1 MDNESEED
9 KSVIISEVIFIYLP
23 KSWLKTCF
31 DISKN
36 KCKAVI
42 PNYHKRR
49 TQFIVD
55 WLNLISIPA
64 FSYWPNYK
72 FIMIL
77 FFLSKVLYVW
87 NLVDIVRFLEK
98 TQVSDLA
105 AMDMNYIEFFFVY
118 ELNWSLKRQIESDV

>member
-1 MDNESEED
+1 
-9 KSVIISEVIFIYLP
+9 
-23 KSWLKTCF
+23 
-31 DISKN
+31 
-36 KCKAVI
+36 
-42 PNYHKRR
+42 
-49 TQFIVD
+49 
-55 WLNLISIPA
+55 
-64 FSYWPNYK
+64 
-72 FIMIL
+72 MIL